1 MSSKQLYKQLIFNN
15 KLFTV
20 DTNNNNNTSQVQS
33 ETCGQELEHRLQAV
47 ESKLSEVVDSLHS
60 KLTEHHQAITSALAE
75 QLTSNNM
82 ESESE
87 ATINGKGTQ
96 ITAHPVTSDPAEAI
110 NEYMDRQRRR
120 CNLIIRNVPESSKQE
135 KSKQSNEDT
144 AKISELFQKEFG
156 IERTQIKKITRLG
169 RRVQDQARLILV
181 TVNEE
186 EAERQILCI

>member
-1 MSSKQLYKQLIFNN
+1 MTNLVPNVTYYCQVNNCVTRYKQPIFNN
-15 KLFTV
+15 KLFTA
-20 DTNNNNNTSQVQS
+20 DTNNNNNNTSQVQS

-75 QLTSNNM
+75 QLTS

-87 ATINGKGTQ
+87 AAINVKGTQ

-135 KSKQSNEDT
+135 SPNRVTRILQKFLNCFKKNLALTEHKSR
-144 AKISELFQKEFG
+144 KEQG
-156 IERTQIKKITRLG
+156 
-169 RRVQDQARLILV
+169 
-181 TVNEE
+181 
-186 EAERQILCI
+186 